1 MIPDSAMT
9 SEIDF
14 PAGLRSLGYSAEM
27 TEKYGQIVRKI
38 KGLKSQRRAIILA
51 HSYERPEI
59 HEAAD
64 AVGDSLELSR
74 RAAAAR
80 EEVIVF
86 AGVRFMAETAKIL
99 NPGKTVLLPK
109 PDAGC
114 SLADSVQPKALSA
127 RIGELRAKY
136 PDLSVVCYINSTA
149 AVKALSDACCTSAN
163 ATEVVEAVEGRNVL
177 FVPDRNLAAY
187 VGGRTDKNII
197 PWDGS
202 CHVHDEITAEAVE
215 SAKLEHPAAKV
226 LVHPECRPEVTRLA
240 DAVLSTSGMQGFA
253 RKSEAKEFIIVTE
266 AGMADRLALQ
276 LPGKTF
282 HKMPMICRFMKTTQI
297 QDVAESLERM
307 QHEILVPEEERAA
320 AERSVRRMLDLI
332 PKGPSSGSES
342 PE

>member
-1 MIPDSAMT
+1 MIRDSNMA
-9 SEIDF
+9 SEMAF
-14 PAGLRSLGYSAEM
+14 PARLRSLGYSAE
-27 TEKYGQIVRKI
+27 TAEKCEQIVRKI
-38 KGLKSQRRAIILA
+38 GKLKSRKRAMILA

-74 RAAAAR
+74 RAADAR

-114 SLADSVQPKALSA
+114 SLADSVRPDELSG
-127 RIGELRAKY
+127 RIDELRRRY
-136 PDLSVVCYINSTA
+136 SDLSVVSYINSTA

-163 ATEVVEAVEGRNVL
+163 AAEVVEAQEGRNVL

-187 VGGRTDKNII
+187 VGGLTSKNVI
-197 PWDGS
+197 PWNGS
-202 CHVHDEITAEAVE
+202 CHVHDEITAEQVE
-215 SAKLEHPAAKV
+215 SAKREHPAAQV

-240 DAVLSTSGMQGFA
+240 DAVLSTSGMHGFA
-253 RKSEAKEFIIVTE
+253 RRSAAKEFIIVTE

-276 LPGKTF
+276 LPGRIF
-282 HKMPMICRFMKTTQI
+282 HKMPMICRFMKMTQI
-297 QDVAESLERM
+297 EDVAESLERM
-307 QHEILVPEEERAA
+307 RHEIRVPEKERAA
-320 AERSVRRMLDLI
+320 AERAVRRMLALM
-332 PKGPSSGSES
+332 PKNQSGSREAA
-342 PE
+342 E